1 MFIFYSFHI
10 SKLLK
15 TYNFDNENHFLKA
28 LINRLINSPPTVFN
42 YSSGTLQ
49 TPYKTALKN

>member
-28 LINRLINSPPTVFN
+28 SINRLINSPPTVFN